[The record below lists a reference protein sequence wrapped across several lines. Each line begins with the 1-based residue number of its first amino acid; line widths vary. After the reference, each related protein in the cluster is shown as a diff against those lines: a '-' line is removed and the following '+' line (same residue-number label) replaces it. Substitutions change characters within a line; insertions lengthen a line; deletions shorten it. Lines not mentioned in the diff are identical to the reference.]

1 MREAMIRAVVLLV
14 CALALQACGCATNAN
29 RLVIGCRP
37 DIGTTLVEK
46 DLEPV
51 VNKKICGAAA
61 ALGFLTT
68 PFKRLGIF
76 GWRDLGTEIV
86 VTGEVIHSVHS
97 TDRFLTVDVEIAELL
112 AGGQLVPLTSP
123 RFLRAEICERGLA
136 LPEAKWPC
144 PGDRVRIAGRLKWDG
159 DGFLEVHPQRAQQV
173 EVLESPTPCAF

>member
-1 MREAMIRAVVLLV
+1 MHQTVTRALVLLV
-14 CALALQACGCATNAN
+14 CALALQSCGCTTSAN

-37 DIGTTLVEK
+37 DIGTTLDQN

-51 VNKKICGAAA
+51 ENRKIGAIAA

-68 PFKRLGIF
+68 PFKRLGIL
-76 GWRDLGTEIV
+76 GWRDLDAEVV

-97 TDRFLTVDVEIAELL
+97 TDRFLTVDVRITELL
-112 AGGQLVPLTSP
+112 ADGQPVPLTST
-123 RFLRAEICERGLA
+123 RYLRAEVCERDLA
-136 LPEAKWPC
+136 LPKAKWPC

-173 EVLESPTPCAF
+173 EVLQSSAPCTF